1 MAARKGVS
9 LGRFQRQDERN
20 DPGSQ
25 AQPTCPLRR
34 GLRRRCHAAIWR
46 GRSRRPTLAD
56 TLAGDNRFARF
67 LDLVTRA
74 SAVEEFR
81 QAAPRTVFAPVD
93 GAFLNAPQGLLQD
106 LLGNS
111 GSGNNQNDVERVRVM
126 RADPEPHR
134 PGQLLRDPARRADR
148 APAHAERRR
157 HPARRHRRRHDGAQP
172 GADDPAAAPS
182 ARPGRRPPRPA
193 RVVGGP
199 IIASNGMIYPID
211 QIIWP

>member
-1 MAARKGVS
+1 MTLVPRRSLLALSAAASAAVGMPHLARA
-9 LGRFQRQDERN
+9 Q
-20 DPGSQ
+20 SQ
-25 AQPTCPLRR
+25 T
-34 GLRRRCHAAIWR
+34 
-46 GRSRRPTLAD
+46 TLAD
-56 TLAGDNRFARF
+56 TMAGDNRFARF
-67 LDLVTRA
+67 LDVVTRA

-126 RADPEPHR
+126 ALIQNHIV
-134 PGQLLRDPARRADR
+134 PGSFSETQLAGADR
-148 APAHAERRR
+148 RLRTLNGGDIQLSGTGSGMSVRNPAPMTQLGAFGA
-157 HPARRHRRRHDGAQP
+157 AGAQ
-172 GADDPAAAPS
+172 AAS
-182 ARPGRRPPRPA
+182 PA

-199 IIASNGMIYPID
+199 IMASNGMIYPID